1 MSDKIAEIR
10 KRHSKRSE
18 IDQSGCYRLDGLT
31 YMGSLAQ
38 SQEDVDTLLAE
49 DARHRAEIERLR
61 ENVDRAGKE
70 VERADRLRAE
80 IARVKSDE
88 RENRAEIERLRACV
102 RQLEQVREAALN
114 ACADWYLSLRVDD
127 RDSMEY
133 VEPNRGLM
141 KSMGKLSEIATEA
154 KP

>member
-1 MSDKIAEIR
+1 MSDDKIAEIR
-10 KRHSKRSE
+10 KRHSKRFE
-18 IDQSGCYRLDGLT
+18 IDQSGCYRLDGFT

-88 RENRAEIERLRACV
+88 RENRAEIERLRARV
-102 RQLEQVREAALN
+102 AELEYAYSMCLAAVGGVQQ
-114 ACADWYLSLRVDD
+114 DGDPS
-127 RDSMEY
+127 
-133 VEPNRGLM
+133 
-141 KSMGKLSEIATEA
+141 
-154 KP
+154 

>member
-61 ENVDRAGKE
+61 
-70 VERADRLRAE
+70 
-80 IARVKSDE
+80 ARVAVLE
-88 RENRAEIERLRACV
+88 R
-102 RQLEQVREAALN
+102 VREAGQLLIDRWSKSEWSGWYCGIADLRDAL
-114 ACADWYLSLRVDD
+114 
-127 RDSMEY
+127 
-133 VEPNRGLM
+133 
-141 KSMGKLSEIATEA
+141 KEA

>member
-88 RENRAEIERLRACV
+88 RENRAEIERLRAAA
-102 RQLEQVREAALN
+102 RNALN
-114 ACADWYLSLRVDD
+114 ELNCIEEDGGHRCIRCD
-127 RDSMEY
+127 
-133 VEPNRGLM
+133 
-141 KSMGKLSEIATEA
+141 SEIDEGHHVRLALRNALEA

>member
-80 IARVKSDE
+80 IARVKADE
-88 RENRAEIERLRACV
+88 KKSRAEIERLREALREFACSCSSLGKCESLWNLDGEC
-102 RQLEQVREAALN
+102 RYLTARRTLE
-114 ACADWYLSLRVDD
+114 
-127 RDSMEY
+127 
-133 VEPNRGLM
+133 
-141 KSMGKLSEIATEA
+141 GK
-154 KP
+154 P

>member
-49 DARHRAEIERLR
+49 VERLR
-61 ENVDRAGKE
+61 WALE
-70 VERADRLRAE
+70 VEGLRLAACDVVAMADTPESAE
-80 IARVKSDE
+80 QR
-88 RENRAEIERLRACV
+88 REK
-102 RQLEQVREAALN
+102 
-114 ACADWYLSLRVDD
+114 
-127 RDSMEY
+127 
-133 VEPNRGLM
+133 G
-141 KSMGKLSEIATEA
+141 G
-154 KP
+154 